1 MPGSK
6 AGRTMM
12 IVLTVVIVLGLL
24 FSMLGASLVVA
35 PT

>member
-6 AGRTMM
+6 AGRTIM

-24 FSMLGASLVVA
+24 FSMVGASLIVA

>member
-6 AGRTMM
+6 AGRTVM
-12 IVLTVVIVLGLL
+12 IILTVVIVLGLL
-24 FSMLGASLVVA
+24 FSMVGASLIV

>member
-6 AGRTMM
+6 AGRTVM
-12 IVLTVVIVLGLL
+12 IVLTVIIVLGLV
-24 FSMLGASLVVA
+24 FGMVGTAFVVA